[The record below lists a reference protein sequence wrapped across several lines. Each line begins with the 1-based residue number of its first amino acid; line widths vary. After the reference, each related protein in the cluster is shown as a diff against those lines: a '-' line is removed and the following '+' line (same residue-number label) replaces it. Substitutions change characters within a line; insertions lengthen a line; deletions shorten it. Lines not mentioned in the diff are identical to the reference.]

1 MFIYL
6 VVNKIGLYFNFLDMD
21 YYEIFSVISLPLG
34 VIILLIL
41 ICRSLVLWYFR
52 IPDMISR
59 QDDLIREIKIQNDL
73 LRKTLK
79 PREEESDHISENADI
94 VPEEQEK
101 KPSFTE
107 LRYGKG

>member
-1 MFIYL
+1 
-6 VVNKIGLYFNFLDMD
+6 MD

-34 VIILLIL
+34 VMILLIL

-79 PREEESDHISENADI
+79 LPEASDHISENADF